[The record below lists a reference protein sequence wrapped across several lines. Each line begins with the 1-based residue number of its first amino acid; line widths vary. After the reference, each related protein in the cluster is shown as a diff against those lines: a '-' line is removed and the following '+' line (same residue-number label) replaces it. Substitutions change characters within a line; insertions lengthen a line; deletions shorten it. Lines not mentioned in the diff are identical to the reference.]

1 MHTNPKPSAH
11 PAAKRL
17 RSSLAT
23 GVIGVVVLA
32 ATGLA
37 TTGCAGNLVHSYRSF
52 QSALDR
58 GASCSELYDQRARF
72 DDADSS
78 RRSTATWPGL
88 DAHRPTPP
96 GTIDDSTLDAFQ
108 RSARSGPGSERS
120 ARPPSLR
127 LRRKPIRH
135 CTVVPPDRHNCRV
148 LALTRRPTRHQL
160 RGAGWGAVGQYWTRP
175 VDPGNAPGFRRARMT
190 TTAAHSKGL
199 SALERRRTRFVR

>member
-11 PAAKRL
+11 PAKRL

-72 DDADSS
+72 DDADTLAKIDGDLARIGCTSPN
-78 RRSTATWPGL
+78 ATRN
-88 DAHRPTPP
+88 D
-96 GTIDDSTLDAFQ
+96 
-108 RSARSGPGSERS
+108 
-120 ARPPSLR
+120 
-127 LRRKPIRH
+127 
-135 CTVVPPDRHNCRV
+135 
-148 LALTRRPTRHQL
+148 
-160 RGAGWGAVGQYWTRP
+160 
-175 VDPGNAPGFRRARMT
+175 
-190 TTAAHSKGL
+190 
-199 SALERRRTRFVR
+199 